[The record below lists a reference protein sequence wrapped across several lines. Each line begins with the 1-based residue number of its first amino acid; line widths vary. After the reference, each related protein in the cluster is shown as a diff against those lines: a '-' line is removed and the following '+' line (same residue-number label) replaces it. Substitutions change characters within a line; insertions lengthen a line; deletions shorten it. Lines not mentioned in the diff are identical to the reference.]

1 MEMKAYEYKGYVFQ
15 DTKRKDQGIVQ
26 DFQILDF
33 SDDEANI
40 HQEVA
45 SWDCETGIRKLNI
58 SITGTA
64 FALLSWAKFKMIGH
78 TKYKLYIYLREG
90 NIFLSRHI
98 AIDVT
103 DDGIRIEA
111 GRKLSQKEIRIIN
124 AINDLD
130 EGKTLDQNQVIKLL
144 NDIPTQAN
152 QLLYLK
158 RCRERREAKEYYEQ
172 SKLSPEEIRKR
183 KQEAYEIL
191 KHREESPTVKAEA

>member
-1 MEMKAYEYKGYVFQ
+1 M
-15 DTKRKDQGIVQ
+15 
-26 DFQILDF
+26 
-33 SDDEANI
+33 
-40 HQEVA
+40 
-45 SWDCETGIRKLNI
+45 
-58 SITGTA
+58 
-64 FALLSWAKFKMIGH
+64 
-78 TKYKLYIYLREG
+78 
-90 NIFLSRHI
+90 SRHI